1 MTNHKEHYLEDE
13 DNLVFVEDD
22 PELVFEDDDEK
33 NTQENQDSTQKQATW
48 KIIIVDDDLSVH
60 QATKLALKNL
70 EFDGKYLTFISA
82 FSGEEAKQL
91 IAVNPDVALV
101 FLDVVME
108 TNDAGLKIV
117 KYIREELNNKLV
129 RIILRTGQPGD
140 APEES
145 VIVDYD
151 INDYKLK
158 VELTRQKLLVTAIA
172 TLRAYRDLV
181 IIDSSRQ
188 QIASLY
194 ATLEIARDNLEE
206 LVQIR
211 TQELQEEIE
220 QRKKIEKT
228 LRLTQFSLDRA
239 RDAVYFLNGNA
250 QFFYVNEAA
259 CKTLGYSK
267 EELLEMTIHQID
279 PNLSPE
285 VWNSYWQE
293 IKQKQFYSL
302 ESIHYTKE
310 GIHVPVE
317 VNLNYLE
324 FDEQEYNCAIARDI
338 SERKKIEIQL
348 REANQ
353 ELQRLAHID
362 SLTQLAN
369 RRSFD
374 EHFNLEWRRM
384 LREQKPLSL
393 ILCDV
398 DFFKK
403 YNDFYGHQVGDDCL
417 KNVAQIINESIR
429 RPGDLAARY
438 GGEEF
443 AVILPN
449 TNAEGALHVAETI
462 RNFLEKLQLPHSQS
476 QVSEYV
482 TLSLG
487 VSSIY
492 PTHTLVA
499 EQLIKQADQALY
511 EAKNQGRNRCY
522 LIVNE

>member
-1 MTNHKEHYLEDE
+1 MIDKISNYLDDNNKFDSDNDDLIFDEEDTAIRE
-13 DNLVFVEDD
+13 KQDSNQTKASWKIVII
-22 PELVFEDDDEK
+22 DDDH
-33 NTQENQDSTQKQATW
+33 
-48 KIIIVDDDLSVH
+48 SVH
-60 QATKLALKNL
+60 KATKLVLKNL
-70 EFDGKYLTFISA
+70 EFDGKSLSFLSA
-82 FSGEEAKQL
+82 YSAQEAKQL
-91 IAVNPDVALV
+91 IADNSDTALI

-108 TNDAGLKIV
+108 TNDAGLKII
-117 KYIREELNNKLV
+117 KYIREDLNNKLV

-158 VELTRQKLLVTAIA
+158 VELTRQKLLVTAIS
-172 TLRAYRDLV
+172 TLRAYRDLI
-181 IIDSSRQ
+181 IIDNSRQ

-194 ATLEIARDNLEE
+194 ATLKIARDNLEE

-211 TQELQEEIE
+211 THELQEEIE

-239 RDAVYFLNGNA
+239 RDAVFFLNENA

-259 CKTLGYSK
+259 CQTLGYSK

-279 PNLSPE
+279 RNLSPE

-293 IKQKQFYSL
+293 IKQKQFFSL
-302 ESIHYTKE
+302 ESIHQTKE
-310 GIHVPVE
+310 GIDVPVE

-324 FDEQEYNCAIARDI
+324 FDDQEYNCAIARDV
-338 SERKKIEIQL
+338 SERKRIEIQL
-348 REANQ
+348 RDANQ
-353 ELQRLAHID
+353 ELQRLASID

-369 RRSFD
+369 RRRFD
-374 EHFNLEWRRM
+374 EHLNLEWRRM

-398 DFFKK
+398 DYFKK
-403 YNDFYGHQVGDDCL
+403 YNDFHGHQLGDNCL
-417 KNVAQIINESIR
+417 KDVAQTINKSIR

-443 AVILPN
+443 VVILPN
-449 TNAEGALHVAETI
+449 TNAEGALCVAEAI
-462 RNFLEKLQLPHSQS
+462 RNSLEEIKVPHGRS

-492 PTHTLVA
+492 PTEGQLA
-499 EQLIKQADQALY
+499 EHLIKQADEALY
-511 EAKNQGRNRCY
+511 KAKKQGRNRCC
-522 LIVNE
+522 LIVNK